1 MSAYAQKVVTMSANY
16 QGQTGPKSPAGKNK
30 VRFNALKH
38 GLYAKSKI
46 LPTEN
51 PKEYQRL
58 LRAVF
63 EDINPQGM
71 IEERIAREIGE
82 AMWAIDRAET
92 HRHAERDAIFDSLKP
107 SDVASALGLSAEHQ
121 GCAPAYLTNPQ
132 HTISKKI
139 AKACAEQYQQYL
151 HFMANASQ
159 AQNFNLVWR
168 NYTILFL
175 AFGLWVDS
183 QTETQVPFFT
193 NNQKDISLGWQ
204 QNREACLK
212 YLKRYSFHLYFASRW
227 PELRPQVRVW
237 METWFYLKRQ
247 EQYRIDHFDIK
258 LLKERRNLQG
268 LLDALYKHR
277 KSVHDYAQWQSHWHA
292 SAALQEKN

>member
-1 MSAYAQKVVTMSANY
+1 
-16 QGQTGPKSPAGKNK
+16 
-30 VRFNALKH
+30 
-38 GLYAKSKI
+38 
-46 LPTEN
+46 
-51 PKEYQRL
+51 L
-58 LRAVF
+58 LC
-63 EDINPQGM
+63 P
-71 IEERIAREIGE
+71 
-82 AMWAIDRAET
+82 
-92 HRHAERDAIFDSLKP
+92 
-107 SDVASALGLSAEHQ
+107 
-121 GCAPAYLTNPQ
+121 
-132 HTISKKI
+132 
-139 AKACAEQYQQYL
+139 
-151 HFMANASQ
+151 ANASQ

-193 NNQKDISLGWQ
+193 SNQKDISLGWQ
-204 QNREACLK
+204 QNRAACLK

-247 EQYRIDHFDIK
+247 EQYRIDQFDMK

-277 KSVHDYAQWQSHWHA
+277 KSVHDYGEWQSHWHA

>member
-1 MSAYAQKVVTMSANY
+1 MV
-16 QGQTGPKSPAGKNK
+16 
-30 VRFNALKH
+30 
-38 GLYAKSKI
+38 
-46 LPTEN
+46 
-51 PKEYQRL
+51 
-58 LRAVF
+58 
-63 EDINPQGM
+63 
-71 IEERIAREIGE
+71 EERIAREIAE

-183 QTETQVPFFT
+183 QTETQVLFLQTTKRILPW
-193 NNQKDISLGWQ
+193 GG
-204 QNREACLK
+204 NR
-212 YLKRYSFHLYFASRW
+212 
-227 PELRPQVRVW
+227 
-237 METWFYLKRQ
+237 T
-247 EQYRIDHFDIK
+247 
-258 LLKERRNLQG
+258 ERL
-268 LLDALYKHR
+268 A
-277 KSVHDYAQWQSHWHA
+277 
-292 SAALQEKN
+292 